1 MPQHES
7 VVFAQVRERRERI
20 ADVLSAGPLS
30 VKVIALR
37 TKLPR
42 SSVSLHLRRCAW
54 FAKCG
59 TNRNACWELTA
70 IGRERQKE
78 MAA

>member
-7 VVFAQVRERRERI
+7 VVFTQVRERRARV

-37 TKLPR
+37 TNLPR
-42 SSVSLHLRRCAW
+42 GSVSRVLKHAW

-59 TNRNACWELTA
+59 PNRNGCWGLSVA
-70 IGRERQKE
+70 GREQLKE
-78 MAA
+78 IAA